1 MRKLKI
7 SLSVFTTLTI
17 LLSCTSSQDDALPDE
32 YLRGSFK
39 SQIMTFHPEHK
50 YFLTNTDDSGTLP
63 YDLRKKEMRET
74 FDKLHFVCTLGEKRY
89 FICQDSI
96 GLCRRTNKC
105 IKRKWHIF
113 KKYRKCLKYEV
124 ETMGLEKHN
133 FLVKSG
139 IHCYS
144 EFVYPKG
151 IYY

>member
-1 MRKLKI
+1 MI
-7 SLSVFTTLTI
+7 SKTCLFSLIILTT
-17 LLSCTSSQDDALPDE
+17 LLSCSSSQDDALPDK

-39 SQIMTFHPEHK
+39 SQIMTFHPKYK

-63 YDLRKKEMRET
+63 YDLRNKELREA
-74 FDKLHFVCTLGEKRY
+74 FDKLHFICTLGEKRY

-96 GLCRRTNKC
+96 GLCRRTDKC
-105 IKRKWHIF
+105 VKRKWHIF
-113 KKYRKCLKYEV
+113 KRYRKCLKYEV
-124 ETMGLEKHN
+124 KKLSLEKHD
-133 FLVKSG
+133 FMVKSG